1 MLVFPLPK
9 YSELR
14 DNILNQFENYVPL
27 RGIDFEMDA
36 EETNWKLGVPLK
48 RTEKKLKVTK
58 PPGFQ
63 VRKEGKE
70 VKLGRGRGI
79 LDENIRQIE
88 SYMNVK
94 ISNRGNAFTIKGSK
108 SNVPMT
114 SALIEKL
121 YSIVK
126 MIKI

>member
-1 MLVFPLPK
+1 M
-9 YSELR
+9 
-14 DNILNQFENYVPL
+14 

-79 LDENIRQIE
+79 LDENIREARNTFAQ
-88 SYMNVK
+88 
-94 ISNRGNAFTIKGSK
+94 A
-108 SNVPMT
+108 
-114 SALIEKL
+114 
-121 YSIVK
+121 
-126 MIKI
+126 MIKLHNDIVRAERNRKLAETDYLALSDQTLSYDWEKYRQDLRDVPTQSDPDNITWPSKP